1 MRVSNMLLA
10 GAAALLI
17 AGGAY
22 AAERVHTLDVALPDG
37 SIEHI
42 HYVGDTAPV
51 VAFAPVERIA
61 VPVAFAPDPMFAAF
75 DRMFADMDRQAAAMM
90 RQVAVPPDQAAFRS
104 PPAGTVSYSFWST
117 SIGGQ
122 GGCTRSFQMT
132 SYGAGKQPQV
142 VRHASGDC
150 SALDRPAQQVVAP
163 ADAAPAIR
171 TIPVKADAPAPK
183 KYDSRTI

>member
-10 GAAALLI
+10 GAGALLI

-22 AAERVHTLDVALPDG
+22 AAERVHALDVALPDG

-42 HYVGDTAPV
+42 HYLGDTPPV

-61 VPVAFAPDPMFAAF
+61 LPVAFAPDPMFAAF

-90 RQVAVPPDQAAFRS
+90 RQAAVSPDPAVLGS
-104 PPAGTVSYSFWST
+104 LPAGTVSYSFYSA

-142 VRHASGDC
+142 VRHTSGDC
-150 SALDRPAQQVVAP
+150 PAPDRPQQQVVAP
-163 ADAAPAIR
+163 ADTAPAIR

-183 KYDSRTI
+183 KYDPRTI